1 MKKNRKLQLA
11 ALLALLAAG
20 SLFGA
25 EKRDIPY
32 YDPSFPQTGNRE
44 YLKERCKLDLFLPE
58 GKQNFPTLIWFHGGG
73 LTGGNKHYPTGI
85 DRKEIAVA
93 SVNYRLS
100 GKRAQCPDYLYD
112 AAAAIAWVLKHI
124 QQYGGDPKMV
134 YVSGHSAGGY
144 LSAMTAL
151 APKYLKSFGADPK
164 QLAAVLPVSGQ
175 MTTHFQILNER
186 RKNDPATP
194 SILLDEYAPISNASR
209 EAPPMILL
217 VGDSAVEW
225 PARVEENLLLAA
237 RLRRNFG
244 KNDARC
250 HAFDTFNHG
259 TVMTPGIAVINNYI
273 KTALQA
279 RDSAANRKHRN

>member
-73 LTGGNKHYPTGI
+73 LTGGSKHYPTGI

-144 LSAMTAL
+144 LSAMGAI
-151 APKYLKSFGADPK
+151 APK
-164 QLAAVLPVSGQ
+164 
-175 MTTHFQILNER
+175 
-186 RKNDPATP
+186 
-194 SILLDEYAPISNASR
+194 
-209 EAPPMILL
+209 
-217 VGDSAVEW
+217 
-225 PARVEENLLLAA
+225 
-237 RLRRNFG
+237 
-244 KNDARC
+244 
-250 HAFDTFNHG
+250 
-259 TVMTPGIAVINNYI
+259 
-273 KTALQA
+273 
-279 RDSAANRKHRN
+279 